1 LSKLFDNRPI
11 EEDTKITSSKLVKF
25 ADRDIRLE
33 SWVWD
38 GIKGKSA
45 VLLANQFESMN
56 DEEICVFLSE
66 HIALGGDYTI
76 ARPSPE
82 YIFVNYGFQT

>member
-1 LSKLFDNRPI
+1 
-11 EEDTKITSSKLVKF
+11 LVC
-25 ADRDIRLE
+25 LE
-33 SWVWD
+33 GWVWD

-56 DEEICVFLSE
+56 DEEICVFLSG

-82 YIFVNYGFQT
+82 YIFVNYEFQT